1 MSLFIENFCD
11 AYYTKLGPVGIP
23 LAIAALAAIFLS
35 VKLYMKL
42 FLVEFRFRRF
52 FKRVENGNTYLLLH
66 NDANEKNPLVCIVRD
81 IATKHR
87 LHSDDLRAESSYLFH
102 RYFYKTK
109 RGFATLRLIT
119 VISPLLGLLGTVL
132 GIIDV
137 FEVIGHG
144 SGAAIDNAKL
154 AIGIGQALWTTVVGI
169 VIAVPALAVLYYLKH
184 KMLGCMITATE
195 FSYRASNI
203 AKAASGDTATSANA
217 HA

>member
-1 MSLFIENFCD
+1 MLSFIENFCN

-23 LAIAALAAIFLS
+23 LAIAAVAALFLS

-42 FLVEFRFRRF
+42 FLVEFQFRQF
-52 FKRVENGNTYLLLH
+52 FKKVEDGNADLLLRS
-66 NDANEKNPLVCIVRD
+66 DACKKNPLVCVVRD

-87 LHSDDLRAESSYLFH
+87 HHSDDLRAESSYLFH
-102 RYFYKTK
+102 RYFYGTK

-137 FEVIGHG
+137 FDVIGHG

-195 FSYRASNI
+195 FSYRAVSV
-203 AKAASGDTATSANA
+203 AKATENSISTGTAQA
-217 HA
+217 

>member
-1 MSLFIENFCD
+1 MNELLVNYWS
-11 AYYTKLGPVGIP
+11 AYYLKMGPVGIP
-23 LAIAALAAIFLS
+23 LALAAIAAAFLS
-35 VKLYMKL
+35 VKLYAKL
-42 FLVEFRFRRF
+42 FLVEFQFRRF
-52 FKRVENGNTYLLLH
+52 FKKVENGNVALLLSATSH
-66 NDANEKNPLVCIVRD
+66 EKNPLVCVVRD

-87 LHSDDLRAESSYLFH
+87 HHSDDLRAESAYLFH
-102 RYFYKTK
+102 KYFYGTK
-109 RGFATLRLIT
+109 RGFAALRLVT

-137 FEVIGHG
+137 FDVIGHG

-195 FSYRASNI
+195 FSYRAAAI
-203 AKAASGDTATSANA
+203 AKAADEKSARA
-217 HA
+217 